1 MAKDI
6 YTLAYELKDLL
17 NNDPRIKDLNEKE
30 EKMKNDKEVLLL
42 VNRKEEAISSYE
54 DSFKTHSEPSKEK
67 QKLLYQS
74 KLELDS
80 HPLVKSYLDAYAK
93 VRDLYFEMNDILFSN
108 LNLHLKECK

>member
-54 DSFKTHSEPSKEK
+54 DSLKQHSEPSKEE

-74 KLELDS
+74 KLELDN
-80 HPLVKSYLDAYAK
+80 HPLVRSYLDAYAK
-93 VRDLYFEMNDILFSN
+93 VRDLYFELNDILFSN
-108 LNLHLKECK
+108 LSINMKECR